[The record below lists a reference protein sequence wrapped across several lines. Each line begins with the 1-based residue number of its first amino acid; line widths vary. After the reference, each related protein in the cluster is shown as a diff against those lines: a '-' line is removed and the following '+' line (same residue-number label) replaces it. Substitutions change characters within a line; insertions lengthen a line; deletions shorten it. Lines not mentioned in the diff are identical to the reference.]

1 MPFGDNNVVGTLQN
15 SEVIAMLL
23 DEIETAQRNVR
34 TDAYPMSV
42 GELVNLYDDGEIII
56 APEFQRLF
64 RWEIGQKSKLIESL
78 LLGIPLP
85 SIFVYELEN
94 GKWELVDGLQ
104 RLSSILEFMGKLK
117 DEHGAISA
125 PSILESTKYLPS
137 LHNAVWEK
145 NEAIEGVVEAEQQ
158 ELDRRLQLAIKRSRI
173 GVEILKRPSDSMTK
187 FDLFQRLNAG
197 GTVANAQEVRN
208 CIILM
213 VNPDYFR
220 AVKATAESGNFLAVT
235 GLGEAQKEKQRHVE
249 MAVRM
254 LVHTFID
261 YDGRLDVG
269 EYVDEGIVTLARGG
283 DVAMATNT
291 INSTIDL
298 LYEAA
303 GGDVLRRY
311 ADGAYAGRVGLV
323 GLEAIAVGVARNL
336 AVIQQE
342 RDPAAFVRQ
351 KSQTFWEQP
360 DVEEF
365 VSPGMRGTT
374 RIQKTVPFGSDWFRP

>member
-1 MPFGDNNVVGTLQN
+1 
-15 SEVIAMLL
+15 MLL

-42 GELVNLYDDGEIII
+42 GELVNLYDEGEIII

-64 RWEIGQKSKLIESL
+64 RWEISQKSKLIESL

-117 DEHGAISA
+117 NEHGAICE
-125 PSILESTKYLPS
+125 PSVLESTKYLPS
-137 LHNAVWEK
+137 LHNTVWEK
-145 NEAIEGVVEAEQQ
+145 NEAISGVAEVDQR
-158 ELDRRLQLAIKRSRI
+158 ELDRRLQLTIKRSRI

-197 GTVANAQEVRN
+197 GTIANAQEIRN

-220 AVKATAESGNFLAVT
+220 AIKAAAETANFLAVT
-235 GLGEAQKEKQRHVE
+235 GLGNGQQEKQRHIE

-254 LVHTFID
+254 LVHTYID
-261 YDGRLDVG
+261 YDGKLDVG
-269 EYVDEGIVTLARGG
+269 EYVDEGIVSLATAA
-283 DVAMATNT
+283 DIAKATGT

-298 LYEAA
+298 LHQAA
-303 GGDVLRRY
+303 GGDVLRRF
-311 ADGAYAGRVGLV
+311 DNGAYTGRVGLV
-323 GLEAIAVGVARNL
+323 GLEAIAVGVAKNL
-336 AVIQQE
+336 EAIQLE
-342 RDPAAFVRQ
+342 PDPAAFVRE

-360 DVEEF
+360 AVEEF

>member
-1 MPFGDNNVVGTLQN
+1 
-15 SEVIAMLL
+15 MLI
-23 DEIETAQRNVR
+23 DEIDTAQRNVR
-34 TDAYPMSV
+34 TDAFQMSI
-42 GELVNLYDDGEIII
+42 GELVNLYEEGDIII

-117 DEHGAISA
+117 NEDGIISP
-125 PSILESTKYLPS
+125 PSVLESTKYLPS

-145 NEAIEGVVEAEQQ
+145 SSEIVGVPEDDQV
-158 ELDRRLQLAIKRSRI
+158 ELDRRLQLAVKRSRI

-197 GTVANAQEVRN
+197 GTAANEQEIRN

-213 VNPDYFR
+213 INADYYR
-220 AVKATAESGNFLAVT
+220 VIKQQAEDEKFLDIT
-235 GLGEAQKEKQRHVE
+235 GLKESQTEKQRHIE
-249 MAVRM
+249 MAVRL

-261 YDGRLDVG
+261 YDGKLDVG
-269 EYVDEGIVTLARGG
+269 EYIDEGIVSLATVG
-283 DVAMATNT
+283 DIQQVAAT
-291 INSTIDL
+291 IGSTVEL
-298 LYEAA
+298 LHVAA
-303 GGDVLRRY
+303 GGNALRRY
-311 ADGAYAGRVGLV
+311 NNGAYTGRVGLV
-323 GLEAIAVGVARNL
+323 GLEAIAVGVAKNL
-336 AVIQQE
+336 EEIQ
-342 RDPAAFVRQ
+342 RLTDPVQFVRD
-351 KSQTFWEQP
+351 KSQTFWDQP
-360 DVEEF
+360 DVVNF

-374 RIQKTVPFGSDWFRP
+374 RIQKTVPFGSNWFKP